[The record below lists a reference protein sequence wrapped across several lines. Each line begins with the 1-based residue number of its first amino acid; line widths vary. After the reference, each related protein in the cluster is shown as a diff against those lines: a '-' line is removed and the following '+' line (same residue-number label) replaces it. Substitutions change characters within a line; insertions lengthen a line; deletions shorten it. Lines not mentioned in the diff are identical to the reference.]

1 MRLFSKAF
9 VVAAAA
15 CAIAAT
21 PAHADDWY
29 VAETNNF
36 IIKTYDDE
44 EEIRRFSSELERFDM
59 ALRSLQGLPIGT
71 DQPSRATKLTVYRFG
86 DASDIGKLINIPSV
100 AGFYIA
106 RAGDSVAYTPAEAE
120 RSRTMTVTDPNRRR
134 NQLQRLDEVS
144 VLQHEYVHYF
154 MMQHFPAAYPRWY
167 SEGYAE
173 LLATMRFNDDG
184 SYHIGDPP
192 QYRAYQIFQR
202 RPFPL
207 EEMLDAE
214 YELVGIDWLQHYA
227 TGWLFTHYLNFV
239 PERRAKLNEYL
250 VAVAEGENS
259 LDAARRIFGDLKAID
274 RELLKY
280 RNGPFPG
287 LTVRLAD
294 YVEPVVS
301 IRPMESA
308 EVAFI
313 NAEMRLGRGVD
324 DKEAARLAREI
335 SAKIGEFPDNAHAL
349 SLLVRAQT
357 EAKDYDAAMATAER
371 LMAVDPTHIS
381 GPLYASYVAI
391 ERARTDASW
400 LNKVIEFAAQ
410 AAAIDRSDPR
420 PAVSYYYGHFAAK
433 AEMPESA
440 IIALEEQYG
449 SAGSD
454 PIYRVMLAR
463 QLVLENRLDSARV
476 VLQPI
481 AFRGH
486 NQGDPFEGDEDDGEN
501 QPSLDKIMAY
511 INSGNRDDALAMLD
525 DILTPDEEDQ
535 A

>member
-1 MRLFSKAF
+1 MRLLFAAF
-9 VVAAAA
+9 AIFMLVAG
-15 CAIAAT
+15 
-21 PAHADDWY
+21 PAKADDWF

-44 EEIRRFSSELERFDM
+44 ADIRKFSSELERFDM
-59 ALRSLQGLPIGT
+59 ALRSLQGLPIGE

-86 DASDIGKLINIPSV
+86 TASDIGKLINASSV

-120 RSRTMTVTDPNRRR
+120 RSRTMSVTDPNRRR

-192 QYRAYQIFQR
+192 QYRAYQIFKR

-214 YELVGIDWLQHYA
+214 YELVGMDWLQHYA

-239 PERRAKLNEYL
+239 PERRAKLNDYL

-259 LDAARRIFGDLKAID
+259 LQAARRIFGDLKAID
-274 RELLKY
+274 KELLQY

-287 LTVRLAD
+287 LTVRLAN
-294 YVEPVVS
+294 YAEPQVQ
-301 IRPMESA
+301 IRPMDGVEKA
-308 EVAFI
+308 LI
-313 NAEMRLGRGVD
+313 NEEIRLGVGLSKGD
-324 DKEAARLAREI
+324 AAKLAREI
-335 SAKIGEFPDNAHAL
+335 SGKMSAFPEHPHAL
-349 SLLVRAQT
+349 ALLVQAQS
-357 EAKDYDAAMATAER
+357 EAEDYDAAMQTAER
-371 LMAVDPTHIS
+371 LMQIAPEHMN
-381 GPLYASYVAI
+381 GPLYASYTAI
-391 ERARTDASW
+391 ERARKDASW
-400 LNKVIEFAAQ
+400 LPRAVEYAEQ
-410 AAAIDRSDPR
+410 AAAIDSNDPR
-420 PAVSYYYGHFAAK
+420 PAISYYYSHFAAK
-433 AEMPESA
+433 TDIPESA
-440 IIALEEQYG
+440 IIALEQQYG

-501 QPSLDKIMAY
+501 EPTLDKIMAY
-511 INSGNRDDALAMLD
+511 INDSNRDAALAMLD
-525 DILTPDEEDQ
+525 DILTPDEDEDE